1 MTKKGATRTKKNNKK
16 KSKSSKKF
24 IFTSDKIM
32 KGKTKINIIGI
43 VFSVSLAVAGYFFY
57 TQILSSDKGVK
68 KIVVKGTGIEV
79 NRNPNDPDKN
89 TNLNFE
95 NLLMPQPDAPIKKKG
110 VGNFYVGAK
119 SAIVIDADTNT
130 ILHYQGG
137 KDEMAIASL
146 TKMMTAILVVEKLK
160 DLEDEIVTI
169 DEEAV
174 MVEGTKVGCP
184 RSGYCVS
191 NRLRLNEE
199 ISAQSLL
206 EAMLMNSANDAAIA
220 LGKHIAGSQ
229 EKFAD
234 MMNDKARELGLYNT
248 NFCNPSGLDDDDNPG
263 ACYSSAYDLARI
275 TAYSLRHDE
284 IWDVMK
290 IKEKDVYSE
299 DGQITHHIVNT
310 DVLLD
315 QLPNCLGGKTGFT
328 YEAGKSLM
336 MAAHHPTN
344 KKHRIVAVILDDI
357 NRWEDMSNLIGWTF
371 NAYNWPAK

>member
-1 MTKKGATRTKKNNKK
+1 MRR
-16 KSKSSKKF
+16 
-24 IFTSDKIM
+24 
-32 KGKTKINIIGI
+32 KTKVGIIGI
-43 VFSVSLAVAGYFFY
+43 VFSISLVVAGYFFY
-57 TQILSSDKGVK
+57 TQIIVKGKGTK
-68 KIVVKGTGIEV
+68 KIVIKGTEAEI
-79 NRNPNDPDKN
+79 NRSLGRVSKEPN
-89 TNLNFE
+89 LSFE
-95 NLLMPQPDAPIKKKG
+95 SLLMPQPDAPTKKKG
-110 VGNFYVGAK
+110 IGNFYVGAR

-130 ILHYQGG
+130 ILHYQDG
-137 KDEMAIASL
+137 KKEMAIASL
-146 TKMMTAILVVEKLK
+146 TKMMTAILVIEKLK
-160 DLEDEIVTI
+160 NLEDEIVII
-169 DEEAV
+169 DEETV
-174 MVEGTKVGCP
+174 LVEGTKVGCP

-191 NRLRLNEE
+191 NRLRMKEK

-234 MMNDKARELGLYNT
+234 MMNDKAREIGLQNT

-275 TAYSLRHDE
+275 TAYSLRYDE
-284 IWDVMK
+284 IWKIMK
-290 IKEKDVYSE
+290 VKEKDVYSD

-344 KKHRIVAVILDDI
+344 RNHKIVAVILDDI
-357 NRWEDMSNLIGWTF
+357 NRWEDMRSLISWSF
-371 NAYNWPAK
+371 AAYTWPGK